1 MKNLSSYCGLVDAR
15 KIRAS
20 DKDLPVKARS
30 KMTNC
35 HWRNNNRKKQKEN
48 KIVKQKQESKMT
60 SDAVSES
67 QSPMDFSSEELAV
80 QLTLIDLEIFKK
92 LHPGQK
98 LVFFSPDSN
107 FSR

>member
-1 MKNLSSYCGLVDAR
+1 
-15 KIRAS
+15 
-20 DKDLPVKARS
+20 
-30 KMTNC
+30 
-35 HWRNNNRKKQKEN
+35 
-48 KIVKQKQESKMT
+48 MT

-107 FSR
+107 FAR